1 MKDGNWRLGGFT
13 FRQKGA
19 LGKVF
24 SRVGISL
31 DVFILIMNRAVFW
44 QRSSKSVPIS
54 LTKDYFINSLFSSP
68 QGDIVRRLESAVFGQ
83 KLIL

>member
-13 FRQKGA
+13 FRRKRCF
-19 LGKVF
+19 GKSVF
-24 SRVGISL
+24 ASGISL
-31 DVFILIMNRAVFW
+31 DMFILIMNRAVFW

-54 LTKDYFINSLFSSP
+54 LTKDYFINSLFSSL